1 MIDTGLLLGL
11 AGMMLT
17 FIGLMVKIA
26 MDYQKTKG
34 DIDTLNSKVCDHIAY
49 NEKEHDEFFKIS
61 EKLTKIEIKLGVLIG
76 MRMNEKG
83 EDDNGIR

>member
-1 MIDTGLLLGL
+1 MDKGLLLGIVGL
-11 AGMMLT
+11 LLT

-76 MRMNEKG
+76 MRMNN
-83 EDDNGIR
+83 DDEAK